1 MRHRTSLY
9 PLVIAGLTVG
19 LVVLM
24 AATLPRNTPLQPS
37 RAEVSTVYTGP
48 TDAQYEAQV
57 TAVIGVFH
65 RAYAT
70 ATTSEAKLT
79 TVETALHSVLG
90 LTVPVRYKD
99 LHYGLA
105 VSLTLMRDGLTQGNV
120 VEQDSG
126 WEKYQTFTAAYPW
139 LLK

>member
-1 MRHRTSLY
+1 M
-9 PLVIAGLTVG
+9 IAGLTIG

-24 AATLPRNTPLQPS
+24 AATLPRNTPPQPS
-37 RAEVSTVYTGP
+37 RAEASTVYTGP
-48 TDAQYEAQV
+48 TDAEYEAQAA
-57 TAVIGVFH
+57 AVVGAFH
-65 RAYAT
+65 RSYTT
-70 ATTSEAKLT
+70 ATTSDAKRT
-79 TVETALHSVLG
+79 TAETALNGMLG

-105 VSLTLMRDGLTQGNV
+105 VSFTLMRDGLTQNNV
-120 VEQDSG
+120 VEVDSG